1 MQSSYK
7 MILLFVVLLII
18 LFQCKGEDSIIK
30 DVNTAEKM
38 YFKAGEFQ
46 RDILSNHSIA
56 GAEDYKKAETAYR
69 RIINKFGTKSEN
81 SIEIKKIV
89 QKCWLALAELMLLQ
103 KKYEGAIEIYKEMIE
118 KSPSDRELCG
128 TAQYSIATCL
138 GKLNRVDEAIEAYKR
153 VIETYPPVFN
163 DTVQP
168 NLKILQI
175 PILIARLYKKVGK
188 NSLVN
193 IQYEDAKKYY
203 VGVISKWPNTPVALA
218 AENQMAMIYG
228 DQENWEKSVEILN
241 NIIVKYPEMKGLL
254 NIMFSLGNIYFHQ
267 LGRPEKAANV
277 YKQVIHNYPQNQEL
291 GKVYLALGKA
301 YSALRYYDK
310 ARELLRYVLEKYRKN
325 YNTCLKAQ
333 LVIAKS
339 YELENNW
346 AKALN
351 EYQWAI
357 ESYPRSLQALDL
369 PIYIADYYRDHGKEH
384 LAKTAYENAVKEY
397 KQAVGQFP
405 DSDYA
410 KIAHKYLAT
419 TYMRLEKWPEAC
431 ETLNAL
437 LKLKLPVAK
446 YIDTYLTLGSLYEKK
461 MKYDQK
467 AIEVYT
473 DLLQKFPDI
482 SIAQSITARIA
493 ALQQKLAHYQR
504 ANRPPVKSKI
514 TSTNKISTTSVDMG
528 WQQNMDYDFYCY
540 KLVRSQSPG
549 TGLSDLIVAEIF
561 KSQQVNYIDSDLRE
575 ENTYYYRLFVFDKGG
590 LFSESEEVS
599 VKLDAPVVLT
609 VVKLQAH
616 CINWTSVS
624 LTWTQSQEKE
634 FDAYKIYRSRSA
646 GVTISSEFVKSI
658 YDKYQTQF
666 TDTGLNEETT
676 YYYRVYVFNKRGD
689 KKAGNEVKINTTAN
703 TPPAAVVLDKPLP
716 INKTTVKLS
725 WSRNIDDD
733 FSMYRIY
740 RSDQLPVSLNNT
752 PIQMS
757 SDNLTNF
764 YKDSGLKP
772 DNIYYY
778 KIVVY
783 DKGGLYAESNEVSV
797 EL

>member
-1 MQSSYK
+1 MQSSCKIY
-7 MILLFVVLLII
+7 LLIVVVLII
-18 LFQCKGEDSIIK
+18 LVQCTAEDSTVK

-38 YFKAGEFQ
+38 YFKAGEVQ
-46 RDILSNHSIA
+46 RDILSNHNIA
-56 GAEDYKKAETAYR
+56 GAEDYKKAENAYR
-69 RIINKFGTKSEN
+69 KIINKFSSKSEN

-103 KKYEGAIEIYKEMIE
+103 RKYEGAIELYSEMIE
-118 KSPSDRELCG
+118 KSPADRALCG
-128 TAQYSIATCL
+128 TAQYSMATCL
-138 GKLNRVDEAIEAYKR
+138 GKINRVDEAIEAYKL
-153 VIETYPPVFN
+153 VIEKYPPVFDDN
-163 DTVQP
+163 VLP

-188 NSLVN
+188 IYLVN
-193 IQYEDAKKYY
+193 TQYEDAKKYY
-203 VGVISKWPNTPVALA
+203 EGVISTWPYTPIALA
-218 AENQMAMIYG
+218 AENQVAMIYG

-241 NIIVKYPEMKGLL
+241 DIIVKYPEMKGLL

-267 LGRPEKAANV
+267 LGRPEKATNL
-277 YKQVIHNYPQNQEL
+277 YKQVINNYSENQEL
-291 GKVYLALGKA
+291 GKVYLALGRA
-301 YSALRYYDK
+301 YSALKYYEK
-310 ARELLRYVLEKYRKN
+310 ARELLRYVLEKYRKD
-325 YNTCLKAQ
+325 YNTCLQAQ
-333 LVIAKS
+333 LIIAKS

-384 LAKTAYENAVKEY
+384 LAKTAYESAIKKY

-405 DSDYA
+405 DSDFA
-410 KIAHKYLAT
+410 KIAYKYLAT
-419 TYMRLEKWPEAC
+419 SYMKLEKWPEAC

-446 YIDTYLTLGSLYEKK
+446 YVDAYLTLGSLYEKK

-473 DLLQKFPDI
+473 DLLQKFPKI
-482 SIAQSITARIA
+482 SIAQSITARVA
-493 ALQQKLAHYQR
+493 ALQQQLAQYQR
-504 ANRPPVKSKI
+504 TNRPPVKSKI
-514 TSTNKISTTSVDMG
+514 TSTNKISTVSVDMG
-528 WQQNMDYDFYCY
+528 WQQNRDNDFYCY
-540 KLVRSQSPG
+540 KLVRSESPG
-549 TGLSDLIVAEIF
+549 AGLSDLIVAEIF
-561 KSQQVNYIDSDLRE
+561 KPQKVNYIDSDLRE
-575 ENTYYYRLFVFDKGG
+575 EKTYYYRLFVFDKGG

-599 VKLDAPVVLT
+599 VKLDAPKVLT
-609 VVKLQAH
+609 VIKLQAY
-616 CINWTSVS
+616 CINWTTVS
-624 LTWTQSQEKE
+624 LTWNQSQEKE

-646 GVTISSEFVKSI
+646 GVSISSEFVKSI

-666 TDTGLNEETT
+666 KDTGLNEETT
-676 YYYRVYVFNKRGD
+676 YYYKVYVFNKRGD
-689 KKAGNEVKINTTAN
+689 NKAGNEVKINTTAN
-703 TPPAAVVLDKPLP
+703 TPPTAVVLDKPLTL
-716 INKTTVKLS
+716 NKTTVKLS
-725 WSRNIDDD
+725 WSRSVDDD

-757 SDNLTNF
+757 SDNITNV

-783 DKGGLYAESNEVSV
+783 DKGGLYAESNEVAV
-797 EL
+797 KL